1 MINLDYVNEEAQ
13 ITISYMPDIQ
23 ENTGMGIKALS
34 QEEAIAYRYSY
45 ALNALIDTT
54 SRFAGPPLHKILR
67 QRALRRRANRDTARI
82 ETFSVYLHA
91 SHKARLIPIRRH
103 PCNSVSCRPSV
114 PH

>member
-54 SRFAGPPLHKILR
+54 ADLLDLPGIKYYGREPCVAVPTEILHVLKHLAYTCA
-67 QRALRRRANRDTARI
+67 QVT
-82 ETFSVYLHA
+82 
-91 SHKARLIPIRRH
+91 RH
-103 PCNSVSCRPSV
+103 GSYR
-114 PH
+114 